1 MINLHSDTQ
10 TRPSEGMR
18 QAMAHAE
25 VGDEQRFLDPTVNAL
40 QDRVAELL
48 GHEAALF
55 LPTGTLCNAISFRLH
70 LRPGGD
76 EVLLDRSAHPIIAEA
91 GSPAALSHAM
101 TQKLEGDGGILRR
114 SRWRRGSATRPTAT
128 CRARGSCRW
137 SRPPTWAAEG
147 CGRSRRSRGGWRGR
161 GGTDWARTWTAPGS

>member
-48 GHEAALF
+48 GQEAGLF
-55 LPTGTLCNAISFRLH
+55 LPSGTMCNAIAFRVH
-70 LRPGGD
+70 IRPGGD
-76 EVLLDRSAHPIIAEA
+76 EVLLDRTAHPRVAEA
-91 GSPAALSHAM
+91 GGPGSISGAQL
-101 TQKLEGDGGILRR
+101 TLLDGDGGIF
-114 SRWRRGSATRPTAT
+114 SEAQ
-128 CRARGSCRW
+128 
-137 SRPPTWAAEG
+137 
-147 CGRSRRSRGGWRGR
+147 
-161 GGTDWARTWTAPGS
+161 